1 MPAKTPARSAA
12 RAESKVQPYRL
23 EVKFGLLERLE
34 QTLFKPPAI
43 VRVRLQSQHLCGRS
57 KLHRPLREKVRIW
70 HERARESILHSK
82 EIEWHNP
89 PQARTRAPIVWQKK
103 PPPTSSST
111 STTPSTG

>member
-43 VRVRLQSQHLCGRS
+43 VRLRLQSQHLCGRS
-57 KLHRPLREKVRIW
+57 KLHRPLREKSSHV
-70 HERARESILHSK
+70 
-82 EIEWHNP
+82 
-89 PQARTRAPIVWQKK
+89 ARTRSGIYPSRQGDRMAQ
-103 PPPTSSST
+103 PTAGKDARTNRLAKET
-111 STTPSTG
+111 SPYLLQH